1 MQLLQAY
8 LISHINEPKTIMRP
22 ERKCWGG
29 GQGGDISLPA
39 QEWDPGGQ
47 PEYVG
52 L

>member
-29 GQGGDISLPA
+29 GGKVVTSLFLPRNGTLGDNQST
-39 QEWDPGGQ
+39 
-47 PEYVG
+47 
-52 L
+52 